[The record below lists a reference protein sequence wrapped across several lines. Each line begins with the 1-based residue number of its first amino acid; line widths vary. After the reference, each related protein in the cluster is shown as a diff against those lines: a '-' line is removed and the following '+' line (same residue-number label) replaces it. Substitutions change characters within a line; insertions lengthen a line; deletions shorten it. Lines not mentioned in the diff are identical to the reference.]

1 MPVANKCLRNQPGR
15 GILQGVPAF
24 IVLRTL
30 LSKRSLG
37 LGALVLKRLLLLLH
51 RVLISLLHPL
61 GLAVTFT
68 EI

>member
-1 MPVANKCLRNQPGR
+1 
-15 GILQGVPAF
+15 LQRL
-24 IVLRTL
+24 VLRTL

-37 LGALVLKRLLLLLH
+37 LGALVFKRLLLLLH

>member
-1 MPVANKCLRNQPGR
+1 
-15 GILQGVPAF
+15 
-24 IVLRTL
+24 VLRTL